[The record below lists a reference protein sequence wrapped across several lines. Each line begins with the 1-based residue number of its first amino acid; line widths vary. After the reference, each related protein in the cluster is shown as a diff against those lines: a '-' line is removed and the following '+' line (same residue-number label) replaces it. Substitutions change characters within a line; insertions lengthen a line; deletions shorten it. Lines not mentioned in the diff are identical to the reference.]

1 MLNKPN
7 QCRKGELEQAVE
19 ETNRKQNARPKY
31 RHIITLDINS
41 LKSESRSVMSDSLRP
56 HGLYSPWNSPGQ
68 NTGVGR
74 PFPSPGNLPN
84 PGIEPLLAEPPGKPL
99 MV

>member
-41 LKSESRSVMSDSLRP
+41 LKSESHSVMSDSLRP

-68 NTGVGR
+68 NTGVGSR
-74 PFPSPGNLPN
+74 SLL
-84 PGIEPLLAEPPGKPL
+84 PGIFPMQGLNPY
-99 MV
+99 